1 MIGGSAHEVTWVA
14 AGIRRAAAEAGV
26 ELPAGYARDVAAQA
40 LARGEE
46 VGVTGLGR
54 GVVLSALPGES
65 PGMVLVVGY
74 ADAGGQWYRD
84 GRRHR
89 DSEGTAPAKETAVAV
104 PGALVV

>member
-1 MIGGSAHEVTWVA
+1 MRGASAHDVAWVA

-26 ELPAGYARDVAAQA
+26 ELPAGYARAVAAQA

-46 VGVTGLGR
+46 VGVTPLGR
-54 GVVLSALPGES
+54 GLVLSARRGDGS
-65 PGMVLVVGY
+65 AMALVVGY

-89 DSEGTAPAKETAVAV
+89 ESEGAAPAKETAFPL
-104 PGALVV
+104 PGALVL

>member
-1 MIGGSAHEVTWVA
+1 MREASAHDVAWVA

-26 ELPAGYARDVAAQA
+26 ELPTGYTRAVAAQA

-54 GVVLSALPGES
+54 GVVLSARPGEA
-65 PGMVLVVGY
+65 PAMVLVLGY

-89 DSEGTAPAKETAVAV
+89 ESEGTAPAGETAVRV
-104 PGALVV
+104 PGALVL

>member
-1 MIGGSAHEVTWVA
+1 MRGASAHDVAWVA

-46 VGVTGLGR
+46 VGVTRLGR
-54 GVVLSALPGES
+54 GVVLSALPGEG

-74 ADAGGQWYRD
+74 ADDGGQWYRD

-89 DSEGTAPAKETAVAV
+89 DSEGTAPAGETAVRV
-104 PGALVV
+104 LGALVL

>member
-1 MIGGSAHEVTWVA
+1 MRGASAHDVAWVA

-26 ELPAGYARDVAAQA
+26 ELPAGYARAVAAQA
-40 LARGEE
+40 LVSGEE

-54 GVVLSALPGES
+54 GLVLSARPGGA
-65 PGMVLVVGY
+65 PGMVLVLGY

-89 DSEGTAPAKETAVAV
+89 DSEGTAPAKETTVAV
-104 PGALVV
+104 PGALVL